1 LAEEARN
8 TEEHPKSY
16 WNSPLRYGKVSFVSA
31 GSLANPDSKQAES
44 ALAHMSLDSHPQDT
58 QEDIHIH
65 VEGDAEEDKN
75 EQFEDA
81 PSPLHHRDPTASI
94 DPSNFIID
102 THGDQSISTG
112 LPPPRIRSPSPAPSN
127 SSEEVI
133 LFGGRNNLG
142 KAIPRSTQGSET
154 APSTNPFDVKIQAVE
169 DEIHLREEFLESLHR
184 KMSLPSFCEELM
196 TKQSTSS
203 KYSGDSEPVVPGRR
217 NRNQGRRSK
226 QKEAEQDPVLA
237 DYLANMDSE
246 DKEIL
251 IQGSV
256 FNARE
261 LGGTDDEPWQD
272 EIEMSSREP
281 HVSKEHLKGG
291 WDSNIEDLDD
301 LSTSDGVIG
310 EVQAIFSK
318 RERKSGLQ
326 YLVVWEDQTMD
337 DARWVPATTLTS
349 VSAQAHIEGFEL
361 EEKLVAQF
369 AAVSD
374 EEDNDSSMDG
384 ELTTDEE
391 AEDEKDLLQ
400 RKIDRMDDKQIARLL
415 AEQEELGMGSK
426 ELLLFDDAADADE
439 EDGFTLPN
447 RSLNPFMLPSQ
458 KKNRSKRPIGEFPAA
473 TALADAYD
481 GFNVM
486 DFDRPSLKKK
496 PKGRKGKLILDD
508 VDDSELEE
516 SMQAA
521 WNSDRIKKKE
531 RKQEREELRAR
542 GLLGSKNGKP
552 DLKQKY
558 KEGMGIES
566 IKDEIKSFLMSSNTT

>member
-1 LAEEARN
+1 
-8 TEEHPKSY
+8 
-16 WNSPLRYGKVSFVSA
+16 
-31 GSLANPDSKQAES
+31 
-44 ALAHMSLDSHPQDT
+44 MSLDSHPQDT
-58 QEDIHIH
+58 QEEEH
-65 VEGDAEEDKN
+65 VQIEIEAEAEEY
-75 EQFEDA
+75 EHFEDA
-81 PSPLHHRDPTASI
+81 HSPLHHRDPTTSI
-94 DPSNFIID
+94 GTSNFIID

-112 LPPPRIRSPSPAPSN
+112 LPPPRVLSPSPAPSN

-142 KAIPRSTQGSET
+142 KAIARSTQGSET
-154 APSTNPFDVKIQAVE
+154 APSINPFDAKIKAVE
-169 DEIHLREEFLESLHR
+169 DKIHLREEFLKSLHR
-184 KMSLPSFCEELM
+184 KFSPPSFSEELM
-196 TKQSTSS
+196 AKQSTSS
-203 KYSGDSEPVVPGRR
+203 KYSDDFEPVVPGRR
-217 NRNQGRRSK
+217 NRNQGHRRK
-226 QKEAEQDPVLA
+226 QKEAEQDAVLA

-272 EIEMSSREP
+272 EIEMSSGGP

-301 LSTSDGVIG
+301 LSTSDGVMG

-318 RERKSGLQ
+318 RERISGLQ

-349 VSAQAHIEGFEL
+349 VSAQAHINGFEL

-374 EEDNDSSMDG
+374 VDDDDSSLD
-384 ELTTDEE
+384 EENTTDEE
-391 AEDEKDLLQ
+391 AEDEKDLFQ
-400 RKIDRMDDKQIARLL
+400 RKIDRTDDEQIARLL
-415 AEQEELGMGSK
+415 AKQEELGMGSN

-439 EDGFTLPN
+439 DGFALPN
-447 RSLNPFMLPSQ
+447 RSLNPFVLISQ
-458 KKNRSKRPIGEFPAA
+458 KKNRSERPRGAFPVA
-473 TALADAYD
+473 TTLADAYD
-481 GFNVM
+481 GFDVM
-486 DFDRPSLKKK
+486 DFERPSLKKK

-521 WNSDRIKKKE
+521 WNNDRIKKKE
-531 RKQEREELRAR
+531 RKQERDELRVR

-566 IKDEIKSFLMSSNTT
+566 IKDEIKSFLMGSNTT